1 MYVVTGATGK
11 VGGAAARALLEHGL
25 PVRVIVRDP
34 DKGAHW
40 KSRGADVAIVA
51 FDDERGLTAAFEGAS
66 GVFLMLP
73 PNFAPDPELSDA
85 RAISARFVRAVRKA
99 EAGKVVA
106 LSAIGAQ
113 HSRDLGVIGQLHL
126 LEQTLAQ
133 LETPTAFVRAAWFME
148 NFAPDITQARKT
160 GLFRSFLQPLDTPR
174 PMVATGDIGRTIAQ
188 TLHENWTG
196 RRIIEVG
203 GPSAYSPLD
212 VANALTK
219 VARREV
225 RAEAVPR
232 EAWAE
237 IFAGQGS
244 SPSGPRIAMIDG
256 FNSGWIAF
264 EGKGV
269 DQILGKVTLDEALEA
284 LADRVLWDGQ
294 RAGAM
299 A

>member
-11 VGGAAARALLEHGL
+11 VGGATARALLEHRL
-25 PVRVIVRDP
+25 PVRVIVRDA

-40 KSRGADVAIVA
+40 KSRGADVAIAA
-51 FDDERGLTAAFEGAS
+51 FDDERGLIAAFEGAS
-66 GVFLMLP
+66 GVFLILP
-73 PNFAPDPELSDA
+73 PNFAPDPELSEA
-85 RAISARFVRAVRKA
+85 RAISARFLRAVRKA

-126 LEQTLAQ
+126 LEQTLTQ
-133 LETPTAFVRAAWFME
+133 LETPTAFIRAAWFME
-148 NFAPDITQARKT
+148 NFAPDIAQASKT
-160 GLFRSFLQPLDTPR
+160 GLFRSFLQPLDTAR
-174 PMVATGDIGRTIAQ
+174 PMVATGDIGCAIAQ
-188 TLHENWTG
+188 ALHEHWTG
-196 RRIIEVG
+196 RRIIEVS

-225 RAEAVPR
+225 RAEPVAR
-232 EAWAE
+232 EDWAE
-237 IFAGQGS
+237 IFVAQGS
-244 SPSGPRIAMIDG
+244 SPPGPRIEMIDG

-264 EGKGV
+264 EGMGV
-269 DQILGKVTLDEALEA
+269 DHILGTVTLDEALES
-284 LADRVLWDGQ
+284 LADQVLGDRQ
-294 RAGAM
+294 PAGAV

>member
-1 MYVVTGATGK
+1 MYVATGATRK
-11 VGGAAARALLEHGL
+11 VGGATARALLEHRP
-25 PVRVIVRDP
+25 PVRVILRDA

-40 KSRGADVAIVA
+40 KSRGADVAIAA

-73 PNFAPDPELSDA
+73 PNFAPDPDLSEA

-106 LSAIGAQ
+106 LSAIGAR

-148 NFAPDITQARKT
+148 NFAPDIAQASKT
-160 GLFRSFLQPLDTPR
+160 GLFRSFLQPLDAAR
-174 PMVATGDIGRTIAQ
+174 PMVATGDIGRMIAQ
-188 TLHENWTG
+188 ALHEHWTG
-196 RRIIEVG
+196 RRIIEVS

-219 VARREV
+219 AARREV
-225 RAEAVPR
+225 RAEPVAR

-237 IFAGQGS
+237 IFVAQGS
-244 SPSGPRIAMIDG
+244 SPPGPRIEMIDG

-269 DQILGKVTLDEALEA
+269 DHILGKVTLDEALEA
-284 LADRVLWDGQ
+284 LADQVLGDRQ
-294 RAGAM
+294 RAGAV